1 MKNILKLC
9 SPSSRLLY
17 EHLFSRR
24 NNVFLIKSCDNK
36 TTPFILKFYSEP
48 HSILKRNIEY
58 ENLIKFNREG
68 LNVPQVQK
76 NNSNYNILEY
86 IPGVL
91 VSDLAYSLNKGEW
104 IKKLAYWMFKLHSI
118 KLNSDKDSNKK
129 SYLKGDCN
137 LRNFIYYK
145 NQIYGLDFEEKSFGD
160 PLQDLSEICVFILD
174 NQMNN
179 PDKIFIVQKFLKE
192 YEKVSSNEID
202 NLANFLRKSI
212 INSQKRKNKYRKNLK
227 KI

>member
-1 MKNILKLC
+1 MKNILKIC
-9 SPSSRLLY
+9 SPSSHLLY

-24 NNVFLIKSCDNK
+24 NNVFLIKSYDNK

-48 HSILKRNIEY
+48 HSMLKRSIEY

-76 NNSNYNILEY
+76 NNFNYNIIEY

-104 IKKLAYWMFKLHSI
+104 IKKLACWMFKLHSM
-118 KLNSDKDSNKK
+118 KLNSNQERDKK

-137 LRNFIYYK
+137 LRNFIYYE

-160 PLQDLSEICVFILD
+160 PRQDLSEICIFILD
-174 NQMNN
+174 NKMNN
-179 PDKIFIVQKFLKE
+179 PDKIFIAQKFLKE
-192 YEKVSSNEID
+192 YEKVSGHEID
-202 NLANFLRKSI
+202 NLGNFLRKSI
-212 INSQKRKNKYRKNLK
+212 INSQKRKNKYKKN
-227 KI
+227 